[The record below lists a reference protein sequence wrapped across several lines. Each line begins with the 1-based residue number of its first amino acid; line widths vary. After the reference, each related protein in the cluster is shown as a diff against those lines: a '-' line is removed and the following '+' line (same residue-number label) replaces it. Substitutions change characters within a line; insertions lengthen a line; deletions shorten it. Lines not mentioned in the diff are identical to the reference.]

1 MEKYLMSLFE
11 KLLWYFLGKMRG
23 ASTVILEAGEDYT
36 FTDANN
42 DGHIVITKVGD

>member
-1 MEKYLMSLFE
+1 MNMFKKLFWYL
-11 KLLWYFLGKMRG
+11 LGKSEG
-23 ASTVILEAGEDYT
+23 ASRVILEGGEQYV

>member
-1 MEKYLMSLFE
+1 MKIFWKLF
-11 KLLWYFLGKMRG
+11 WYFLGKERG
-23 ASTVILEAGEDYT
+23 KSTVVLEAGEDYV

>member
-1 MEKYLMSLFE
+1 MKLFQKLFWYL
-11 KLLWYFLGKMRG
+11 LGKKRG
-23 ASTVILEAGEDYT
+23 TSVVVLEGGEDYT

>member
-1 MEKYLMSLFE
+1 MKIIQKLFWYL
-11 KLLWYFLGKMRG
+11 LGKRHG
-23 ASTVILEAGEDYT
+23 ASTVILEAGEDYV